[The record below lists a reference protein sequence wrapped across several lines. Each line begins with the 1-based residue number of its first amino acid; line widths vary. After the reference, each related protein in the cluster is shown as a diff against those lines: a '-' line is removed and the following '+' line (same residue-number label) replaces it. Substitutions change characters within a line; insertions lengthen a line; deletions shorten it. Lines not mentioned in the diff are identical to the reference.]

1 MTDPTPQGQ
10 ASTKPAEGNLGRFVG
25 VLEITEPT
33 GEKRL
38 VPFEAAVGAATL
50 RVGEHAVPLS

>member
-1 MTDPTPQGQ
+1 MTEAVAQSNGTAGG
-10 ASTKPAEGNLGRFVG
+10 SLGRVVG

-38 VPFEAAVGAATL
+38 VPFEADVGDAKVIVNEPPA
-50 RVGEHAVPLS
+50 PLT